1 MKVTFLNEPRVVTV
15 GNRDAWRLIE
25 PFAVDVEE
33 GDGSVQTIVVPAGT
47 ETDLA
52 SVPRLPWAYLL
63 FANRGRRSAILHD
76 YLYETRRP
84 RVWADAVFREALRNE
99 EVGAFS
105 RFFMWLG
112 VRIGGGSHYEEA
124 IAGDAPPDHYNPM

>member
-1 MKVTFLNEPRVVTV
+1 MKVRFLNDPRVVIV
-15 GNRDAWRLIE
+15 GNKDVWMLIE
-25 PFAVDVEE
+25 PFEVEIE
-33 GDGSVQTIVVPAGT
+33 EDDGSITRIVVPAGT
-47 ETDLA
+47 NTDLA

-84 RVWADAVFREALRNE
+84 RAWADAVFREALRNE
-99 EVGAFS
+99 DVGAFS

-112 VRIGGGSHYEEA
+112 VRVGGGSHYEDA
-124 IAGDAPPDHYNPM
+124 DAGKAPDPFNPL